1 MSFIFS
7 VMPLLSSLSATRGTH
22 TVQVD
27 VRELGEVIVGEAVVQ
42 ALRTNIG
49 DVVVYGV
56 RVGRRAYRTGRA
68 LGGGRA
74 ASTCC

>member
-1 MSFIFS
+1 
-7 VMPLLSSLSATRGTH
+7 MPLLSSLSATRGTH

-27 VRELGEVIVGEAVVQ
+27 VRELGEGIVGEAVVQ

-56 RVGRRAYRTGRA
+56 GVGVGRRAYRTGRA